1 MTYIFL
7 KFILINITSRDS
19 DNDKIINLLITIIGS
34 GLLTAVYFFKRR
46 LNKDLLGKQVIPS
59 S

>member
-34 GLLTAVYFFKRR
+34 GLLTAV
-46 LNKDLLGKQVIPS
+46 
-59 S
+59 